1 MGGGGRCEPVGMSD
15 NWNKDLASEVMK
27 AKVNMKCHASF
38 SLGQLRLARTL
49 TLAGARHFAILDGTG
64 GVGGG
69 ALCDPPTP

>member
-1 MGGGGRCEPVGMSD
+1 
-15 NWNKDLASEVMK
+15 MK

-69 ALCDPPTP
+69 LCATHLPLSVSKLSVVELS